1 MKISNDYQ
9 DFSEFEN
16 RLLKRVAGCL
26 AKRLGLTRQD
36 REDFEQELALC
47 LWRKKEEYDPDHVS
61 GSGYETYI
69 TNCIEN
75 KALDIQK
82 EYFRDPRNSECSP
95 AGEASETVGLPGNG
109 SMNSVEKR
117 AILRADLSSAIENLS
132 PDQKQ
137 LVGLLA
143 SGKSIAEI
151 ARESGLTYVTMYSR
165 VRRLRDL
172 FRKYGFDISAN

>member
-1 MKISNDYQ
+1 MKTENTYPE
-9 DFSEFEN
+9 FSEFES

-26 AKRLGLTRQD
+26 AKRLRLTRQD
-36 REDFEQELALC
+36 REDFEQELAVY
-47 LWRKKEEYDPDHVS
+47 LWRKKAEYDPDHTS

-75 KALDIQK
+75 KALNIQK
-82 EYFRDPRNSECSP
+82 EYFRDPQNSECSP
-95 AGEASETVGLPGNG
+95 AGETSETVGVPGNG
-109 SMNSVEKR
+109 SMNSVEKQ
-117 AILRADLSSAIENLS
+117 AILRADLSSAIEKLS

-137 LVGLLA
+137 LVGQLA

-172 FRKYGFDISAN
+172 FRKYGFDMSSN